1 MRTGGIFILDK
12 KKGPEGPLSWEF
24 EIEGQLT
31 SCQTRVSRKSEGKG
45 PGKDFFAIRPV
56 RLSRTPE
63 GLVATPITGGPHPD
77 LLKLDEADGYLE
89 MHPFAY
95 RDLEPGDEVTVEL
108 RYPYT
113 QL

>member
-1 MRTGGIFILDK
+1 M
-12 KKGPEGPLSWEF
+12 
-24 EIEGQLT
+24 
-31 SCQTRVSRKSEGKG
+31 SRKSEGKG

>member
-1 MRTGGIFILDK
+1 M
-12 KKGPEGPLSWEF
+12 
-24 EIEGQLT
+24 
-31 SCQTRVSRKSEGKG
+31 SRKSEGKG

-113 QL
+113 FAMHSRHISVHLRNRYPSCALSAVITTVSPV